1 MQNELK
7 KYDINLVKL
16 NPKTHRFEFSLDDNF
31 FALFDQS
38 YITHGNLGAVIDL
51 DKTERLITLHFSIKG
66 EIQLTCDRSL
76 EEFMHPID
84 VQEELLLRF
93 GDEEKELSEDIL
105 QITHDTQSINVAQHL
120 FDYIGLAVPMK
131 KLHPRYQAEDD
142 PDSDEDILIFSTST
156 DRGMIDDE
164 DDNDDNPDPRWDAL
178 RKISDN

>member
-7 KYDINLVKL
+7 KYDINLAKL
-16 NPKTHRFEFSLDDNF
+16 SLKTHRFEFNLDDDF

-38 YITHGNLGAVIDL
+38 YITKGDLKAVIDL
-51 DKTERLITLHFSIKG
+51 DKTERLITLHISIKG

-84 VQEELLLRF
+84 VQEELILKF
-93 GDEEKELSEDIL
+93 GDEAKVLSEDML
-105 QITHDTQSINVAQHL
+105 QITPDTQSINVAQDL

-164 DDNDDNPDPRWDAL
+164 DDTDDKPDPRWDAL
-178 RKISDN
+178 RNISDN